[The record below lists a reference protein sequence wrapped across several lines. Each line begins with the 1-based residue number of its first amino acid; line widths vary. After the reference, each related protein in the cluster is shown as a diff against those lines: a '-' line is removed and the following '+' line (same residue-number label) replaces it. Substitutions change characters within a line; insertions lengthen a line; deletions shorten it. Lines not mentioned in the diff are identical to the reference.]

1 MSCSENSQQLCQD
14 EMSYHKDL
22 IHLPWHT
29 SCKLKLM
36 DIVSVR
42 LPEICMN
49 ENVLKMKIEPSVER
63 EDLYS
68 WPNTFVQKYCS
79 AVEKQEEKD

>member
-36 DIVSVR
+36 DIVSGR
-42 LPEICMN
+42 LPEIFMN
-49 ENVLKMKIEPSVER
+49 ENVLKMNIQPSVER

-68 WPNTFVQKYCS
+68 WPSTFVKKYS
-79 AVEKQEEKD
+79 YDVEKPE